1 MTNRT
6 RGEVA
11 LKANGKSYTLCLTLG
26 ALAELESAYGG
37 EDILSLA
44 ERFSSGV
51 LTSNEAMTLLAAAL
65 KGGGEK
71 VDHHALAQMKFEHGM
86 AGLIRTLADLLSVTF
101 GGQADPDTAQ
111 PTRRKEG
118 AKTPVPFPGARS

>member
-86 AGLIRTLADLLSVTF
+86 AGLIRTLADRDTGFRYGGRCLPDHVT
-101 GGQADPDTAQ
+101 
-111 PTRRKEG
+111 
-118 AKTPVPFPGARS
+118 

>member
-1 MTNRT
+1 MTNRL

-11 LKANGKSYTLCLTLG
+11 LKANGRTYTLCLTLG

-65 KGGGEK
+65 KGGGEA
-71 VDHHALAQMKFEHGM
+71 VDHHDLAEMKFEHGM

-101 GGQADPDTAQ
+101 GGQADPAASSAPQIKEAQ
-111 PTRRKEG
+111 EAPR
-118 AKTPVPFPGARS
+118 PFPGGRS